1 MSRSRTRRAHSPS
14 PTKRAVLP
22 NEPKRPMYYPA
33 AKTKL
38 SPTNTDGGGF
48 IRDLLRHFPDGIGDK
63 RILLMGAGGAARAVA
78 CAIADEQPAAF
89 YLSNRTRQKAEALA
103 EMTGATVIPDV
114 ATMDRPLDIIV
125 NASAAGHEGK
135 GMPFPP
141 NCRGALAYDL
151 SYGAAAQPFIRQA
164 LDGGAARAV
173 DGSGMLAWQAALS
186 FALWEGIL
194 PTVSP
199 APVRARR
206 RRLVGQNG
214 IHSLFPTC
222 GTSFSFIP
230 KFRRTPAMLSGC
242 RQTSALRCISWNR
255 SAFLVGQASSTGGIG
270 LSRPGAGSSA
280 PKLAGRLFRLG

>member
-1 MSRSRTRRAHSPS
+1 MIAPRRYGVCGNPIRHSRSPCLHSTFARQTQRNLVYAAYRVEEEAFDRFVRRFFAEGGCGLNVTVPHKARALAIADEASGFAQRTQAANVLSRRQDKIVA
-14 PTKRAVLP
+14 
-22 NEPKRPMYYPA
+22 Y
-33 AKTKL
+33 
-38 SPTNTDGGGF
+38 NTDGGGF

-63 RILLMGAGGAARAVA
+63 QILLMGAGGAARAVA

-141 NCRGALAYDL
+141 NCRSALAYDL

-199 APVRARR
+199 
-206 RRLVGQNG
+206 L
-214 IHSLFPTC
+214 L
-222 GTSFSFIP
+222 
-230 KFRRTPAMLSGC
+230 
-242 RQTSALRCISWNR
+242 
-255 SAFLVGQASSTGGIG
+255 
-270 LSRPGAGSSA
+270 
-280 PKLAGRLFRLG
+280 